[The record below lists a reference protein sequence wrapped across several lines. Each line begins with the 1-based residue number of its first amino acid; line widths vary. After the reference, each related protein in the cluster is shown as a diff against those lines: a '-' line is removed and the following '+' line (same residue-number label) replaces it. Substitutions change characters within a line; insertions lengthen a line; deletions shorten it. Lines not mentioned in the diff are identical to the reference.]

1 MIMGL
6 FKIALR
12 KVYLEERTAISN
24 IIKEILK
31 NQDTSPEATAQL
43 IIQIMNEQTAE
54 VPTSLR

>member
-1 MIMGL
+1 MGL

-43 IIQIMNEQTAE
+43 IIQIMNEQTAA